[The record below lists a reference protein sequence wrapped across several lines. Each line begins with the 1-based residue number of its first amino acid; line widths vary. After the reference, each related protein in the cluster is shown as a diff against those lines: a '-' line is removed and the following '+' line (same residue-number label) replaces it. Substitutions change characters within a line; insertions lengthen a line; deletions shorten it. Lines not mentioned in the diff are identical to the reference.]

1 MSHHDSCQR
10 FGGMLNIAR
19 EGHGMLA
26 IGGLSPRI
34 LVFGGYNIDD
44 GNLKT
49 IEAWDDVKETWTIAP
64 YEMETPRG
72 YFGLLA
78 TPSSTICNNH
88 EV

>member
-1 MSHHDSCQR
+1 
-10 FGGMLNIAR
+10 MLNTSR

-34 LVFGGYNIDD
+34 LAIGGFNIDD

-49 IEAWDDVKETWTIAP
+49 IEAWDDEKKIWTVAP
-64 YEMETPRG
+64 YSMKISRG
-72 YFGLLA
+72 HFGLLA

-88 EV
+88 EI